1 MRSDYLTERT
11 PGLAG
16 FIQEPFRVEE
26 LTPA

>member
-1 MRSDYLTERT
+1 MRSHYLTERT

-16 FIQEPFRVEE
+16 YIQEPVIVEE